1 MHPPFCVFS
10 NSSKDNILSIDEWKD
25 VLSEEKARCER
36 DETVRRSQSS
46 SRKPKLQQDE
56 LRSWRFERFLML
68 IGYWSQSMWNAQRPK
83 DWNLVLL
90 FLRQIVQ
97 SAAVCGTGKALVC
110 STGAFYFRSGPAV
123 EDPGALAHLLGVW
136 WDNLVHSGLRWK
148 LASCNR
154 AQLEVMVAMPQESST
169 LQYPCNAILWSMLPE
184 VSLQLHL

>member
-1 MHPPFCVFS
+1 M
-10 NSSKDNILSIDEWKD
+10 
-25 VLSEEKARCER
+25 
-36 DETVRRSQSS
+36 
-46 SRKPKLQQDE
+46 
-56 LRSWRFERFLML
+56 
-68 IGYWSQSMWNAQRPK
+68 
-83 DWNLVLL
+83 LL

-136 WDNLVHSGLRWK
+136 WDNLVHSGLMWK

-169 LQYPCNAILWSMLPE
+169 YSILVMLCCGPCSLKSACSSAYRNLMPRKQSLENQSRSMWENRKVDILLVCLGFALVWTIDIIFVHTEDLAACRHPRTPLE
-184 VSLQLHL
+184 IAN